1 MRTIILLFCLLRGF
15 AVRGAGV
22 PAPDDSEATI
32 IPPSLLYKGRHSSG
46 GGQTGQQQ
54 EVQCEHPSCKLDSD
68 DLVNMAK
75 AAVNRVIKDMCCGN
89 SREGLKNNLDDRLHN
104 LESQFADQMNVLKTM
119 LLNMEERISEVD
131 GNVRKVRY
139 DLRNSAQNGCPSCD
153 GGHQQLLS
161 QLTDDQDPNNR
172 ADRES
177 EIQLYNSSIYYLPV
191 PSDLSNETSKQQ
203 LRVFTY
209 YWRVKDM
216 QNKLKN
222 WEPRRSVRSPSFYI
236 SAGSYK
242 MYLRMFPRQNNGKN
256 VYLHVGL
263 TKGDHDTVLRWPFR
277 LKMRVSVLDQRIEHV
292 QDINSR
298 VWDPSVL
305 CSEFNWKRPTANAD
319 NHECVGLGFPHE
331 VLASRD
337 YVVRNTIIIKFTV
350 YLDL

>member
-89 SREGLKNNLDDRLHN
+89 SN
-104 LESQFADQMNVLKTM
+104 
-119 LLNMEERISEVD
+119 
-131 GNVRKVRY
+131 
-139 DLRNSAQNGCPSCD
+139 LRNSAQNGCPSCD